1 MLIPM
6 RSKLLNQI
14 GTPLLPLGMVTL
26 RATVAMVSFSIGYP
40 QAIFVAVPFLTF
52 LSM

>member
-1 MLIPM
+1 MLTPM
-6 RSKLLNQI
+6 GSKLLNQI
-14 GTPLLPLGMVTL
+14 GSPPLPLGMVTL
-26 RATVAMVSFSIGYP
+26 RATVAMVSSYIGYP